1 MELGDNI
8 VMQKFSLRCFGRAS
22 NGIMSTMMMMMTC
35 TPLAD
40 PQVSSMKTIKCN
52 APKYRITSIIF
63 NSSNVPVTV
72 TPSSMLSGRRQ
83 RTMVADAQFIYS

>member
-8 VMQKFSLRCFGRAS
+8 VMQTFSLHCFSIAS
-22 NGIMSTMMMMMTC
+22 KVMMSTMMMMAC

-40 PQVSSMKTIKCN
+40 PQVSSLKTIKCN

-83 RTMVADAQFIYS
+83 RTMVADAQLIYS